1 MKKSIIAF
9 FAFLG
14 VQSGAFAQ
22 AYDGYGDLKVFLGY
36 TNIGG
41 NSGIEY
47 QNNLGVNDL
56 FSWGTQVTYLFST
69 KEKEAVG
76 IENGFKFIDKID
88 VGCFLRFHFLE
99 TLKLPKNVDVFLGG
113 DASVHSLG
121 VHTGFKYNFTEKIG
135 VYGMY
140 KQGLSSIMGE
150 SFSLSE
156 DENGNPIPDFF
167 AKKAAISVGI
177 TINMNNW

>member
-9 FAFLG
+9 CTFLG
-14 VQSGAFAQ
+14 VQSAAFAQ

-36 TNIGG
+36 TNIAG

-56 FSWGTQVTYLFST
+56 FSWGSQATYLFST
-69 KEKEAVG
+69 KEKGAGDFEKR
-76 IENGFKFIDKID
+76 FKFLDSFD
-88 VGCFLRFHFLE
+88 VGFFLRFHFLE

-113 DASVHSLG
+113 DFSVHSLG
-121 VHTGFKYNFTEKIG
+121 VHSGFKYNFTDKIG
-135 VYGMY
+135 IYGMY
-140 KQGLSSIMGE
+140 KQGLSSVFGQNM
-150 SFSLSE
+150 SLSE

-167 AKKAAISVGI
+167 AKKGALSVGI
-177 TINMNNW
+177 TINMRNW